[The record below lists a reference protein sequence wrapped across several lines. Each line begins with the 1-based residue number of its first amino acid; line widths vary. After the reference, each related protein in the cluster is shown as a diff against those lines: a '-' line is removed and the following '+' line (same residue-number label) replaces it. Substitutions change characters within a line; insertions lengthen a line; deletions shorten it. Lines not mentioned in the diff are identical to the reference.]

1 MNKFPIYPKYEAG
14 DYCGYEFDPQTD
26 FKDFLSEA
34 RKRVSEGKFGA
45 TPTCSV
51 ELRNNNFENNVKKT
65 CKKSWRSS
73 LFSWLKTDKKKK
85 KNQGIRE
92 TSKGSTI
99 NKLKRGCVSGPMP
112 GISGP
117 GTIAGKP
124 NKPLSGPLTSMF
136 SSMNRGDNE
145 IPYLCLKKVT
155 DNATDVQ
162 SYGPVYLVT

>member
-26 FKDFLSEA
+26 YTDFLSEA
-34 RKRVSEGKFGA
+34 RKH
-45 TPTCSV
+45 
-51 ELRNNNFENNVKKT
+51 
-65 CKKSWRSS
+65 
-73 LFSWLKTDKKKK
+73 TDKK

-99 NKLKRGCVSGPMP
+99 NKPKRGCVSGPMP

-124 NKPLSGPLTSMF
+124 NKPLSGHLTSLF
-136 SSMNRGDNE
+136 SSMNRVDNE
-145 IPYLCLKKVT
+145 IPYLCLKKVKDST
-155 DNATDVQ
+155 ADVQ
-162 SYGPVYLVT
+162 SYGPVYLAT